1 MYLKI
6 IGGHSENAVRQMTLF
21 VLPTSIC
28 CLIAL
33 RGGGV
38 GASLQKRGIVWS
50 RRYGAAVSLFC

>member
-38 GASLQKRGIVWS
+38 GACKRGGIVWS